1 MYTKQN
7 KTFPGMAFDKSQN
20 YTTGSVVFDGSDY
33 FQANSNVANH
43 VSASGSAVFPDAS
56 SATTSTRF
64 LHQNGAS
71 SKVWKPTVNLTGI
84 AHIQATQPAS
94 TIIMMLLRVHQ
105 LLQSVC
111 KLE

>member
-1 MYTKQN
+1 MEAITSKLPLM
-7 KTFPGMAFDKSQN
+7 F
-20 YTTGSVVFDGSDY
+20 
-33 FQANSNVANH
+33 ANH

-84 AHIQATQPAS
+84 AAHTGNPTGKYNHNDVVKGATDYYKAS
-94 TIIMMLLRVHQ
+94 ANWSNVTNHTWWRCIEFRQ
-105 LLQSVC
+105 FKSGT
-111 KLE
+111 